1 MCRSVPAFRSS
12 WSGLCVGHGRK
23 GFPHDTRRHKK
34 LSAPFAGAG
43 RAQESPICNN
53 GGAGR
58 FADTPRESPTLVPPD
73 HAHTPRRRR
82 RNARRSC
89 QPRADAVRPR
99 RGHRAHRPRSRPRSR
114 DQRVRP
120 RAARRGPAPDRRLR
134 GAETPAP
141 AAQFRA
147 RAHADRARRPGR
159 PRHGARSRRR
169 RLHHE
174 AVPSFGAGSAG
185 AGADTPRA
193 CERQIRPRPRPA
205 AARHGGTAPVLRRAA
220 ARAVDAGDRRGRSS
234 CSCARARSSP
244 SSSSSITSTD
254 GRAPR
259 PATPWR
265 WSSTRLRKKLE
276 PSGVEIR
283 TVRGM
288 GYLIEKPRQNP
299 PQ

>member
-1 MCRSVPAFRSS
+1 MAALGALRIRPASRRPSFRPTMRI
-12 WSGLCVGHGRK
+12 LLVE
-23 GFPHDTRRHKK
+23 DDEM
-34 LSAPFAGAG
+34 LAGAVN
-43 RAQESPICNN
+43 RALTQSAHAVDTARTGLE
-53 GGAGR
+53 
-58 FADTPRESPTLVPPD
+58 ADRALATNEYDLVLLD
-73 HAHTPRRRR
+73 
-82 RNARRSC
+82 
-89 QPRADAVRPR
+89 V
-99 RGHRAHRPRSRPRSR
+99 
-114 DQRVRP
+114 
-120 RAARRGPAPDRRLR
+120 GPAPDRRLR

-220 ARAVDAGDRRGRSS
+220 ARAVDAGDRRERSS

-288 GYLIEKPRQNP
+288 GYIIEKPRQNP